1 MGIKTY
7 LTPYQSNGRFWYR
20 YDLKPDRS
28 WYGYIHYDIV
38 NKFHSIYRIIGI
50 PNIKVVHIKKYFDCL
65 ENAKEELD
73 KELVKRGHILLT
85 DEQYEKLA
93 ILI

>member
-1 MGIKTY
+1 MSEKIY

-20 YDLKPDRS
+20 YNLKNRS
-28 WYGYIHYDIV
+28 WYGYIHYDVV
-38 NKFHSIYRIIGI
+38 NRFHSIYRIIGI
-50 PNIKVVHIKKYFDCL
+50 NNNKVGHIKKYFDCL